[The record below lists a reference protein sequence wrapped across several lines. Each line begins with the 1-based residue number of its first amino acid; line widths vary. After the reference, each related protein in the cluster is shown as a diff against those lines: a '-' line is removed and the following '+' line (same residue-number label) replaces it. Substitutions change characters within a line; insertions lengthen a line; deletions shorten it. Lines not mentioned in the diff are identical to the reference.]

1 MECYERMGIYMIGK
15 VKKTFRS
22 YMIHPLIYQVITK
35 GAVVVVLA
43 LLWDRFVNQQG
54 RLSMVR
60 DGYLVLGLIFLML
73 AWFQYLSLD
82 DVSVKH
88 LFGTNQKKKAKR
100 NGTSD
105 IADYADEKIISFSE
119 LEDEERTI
127 VRLLADVLTGSIFIL
142 IALIA
147 WIVF

>member
-1 MECYERMGIYMIGK
+1 MENYERMGNDMIDK
-15 VKKTFRS
+15 VKKSFKS

-60 DGYLVLGLIFLML
+60 DGYLVLGMIFLML

-82 DVSVKH
+82 GVSVKH
-88 LFGTNQKKKAKR
+88 LFGTNQKKKTKR

-105 IADYADEKIISFSE
+105 IADYAEEKIISFSE

-127 VRLLADVLTGSIFIL
+127 VRLLADILTGSIFIV

-147 WIVF
+147 WIV